1 MSFQGGAGLVCGTI
15 CLVGA
20 GPGAADLLTLRAMRR
35 LMAADVVFHDRLVSP
50 EVLALIPG
58 RARVVDVGK
67 AVGANAW
74 PQGRIN
80 AEIVTAA
87 LMGLAVVRLKSG
99 DPSIFGRAAEEIGAA
114 AAAGI
119 PVEVVPGI
127 TAASAAAA
135 ATLDPLTVRGR
146 FDRVVFATGT
156 TLTSAATR
164 DLAAS
169 LVPGTKLVL
178 YMAVAQLA
186 HIEADLLA
194 AGVPGDTPATITSG
208 ASTSGERTGRYA
220 LKDLAQAV
228 ARDGFTNPAVIMLN
242 IAKDVSGRGTAVAPE
257 MASCRV

>member
-119 PVEVVPGI
+119 PV
-127 TAASAAAA
+127 
-135 ATLDPLTVRGR
+135 
-146 FDRVVFATGT
+146 
-156 TLTSAATR
+156 
-164 DLAAS
+164 
-169 LVPGTKLVL
+169 
-178 YMAVAQLA
+178 
-186 HIEADLLA
+186 
-194 AGVPGDTPATITSG
+194 
-208 ASTSGERTGRYA
+208 
-220 LKDLAQAV
+220 
-228 ARDGFTNPAVIMLN
+228 
-242 IAKDVSGRGTAVAPE
+242 
-257 MASCRV
+257 